1 MHNLSWTDVVV
12 GLLRMLKAYFM
23 VRVPKVFL
31 LASLSI
37 IPSLILRSSDNPKVQ
52 IASTANTWPGS
63 NSPVVST
70 SARVA
75 DPFQLNLMPYD
86 RNSLPNAVE
95 PTGIAIDIDGLCDK
109 DKMLWVKV
117 VALANMQDKYGNYV
131 NPVLHATYTALASGV
146 RVFKIE
152 SDPCLGPGTAGQFT
166 ITKFNGPNDFSE
178 ARIDLNFRTIKQINS
193 TTPGDYDPS
202 FQKYSGLLGSN
213 GFILRLAETFGH
225 EANHGIFDQ
234 RDPAQGTA
242 IQKILND
249 RDAAMRALP
258 LKGRYPLSTEV
269 LRKVRAA
276 DEALEPTERFAQAAE
291 RIINEELQA
300 SQVRAS
306 HRPHGRHNV
315 AQAANASAVL
325 DSLPKT
331 KPHSR

>member
-75 DPFQLNLMPYD
+75 DPFQLNLKPYD
-86 RNSLPNAVE
+86 RNNLPDAVA
-95 PTGIAIDIDGLCDK
+95 PTGISIDFDGLCDK
-109 DKMLWVKV
+109 DKMLWLKV
-117 VALANMQDKYGNYV
+117 VALASMQDEYGIYV

-249 RDAAMRALP
+249 RDAAIRALP
-258 LKGRYPLSTEV
+258 LKGRYPLSPDV

-300 SQVRAS
+300 SQVRSA
-306 HRPHGRHNV
+306 HRPHRRPNI
-315 AQAANASAVL
+315 AQAAKASAVS

-331 KPHSR
+331 QPRSH

>member
-63 NSPVVST
+63 NSPVAST

-75 DPFQLNLMPYD
+75 DPFQLNLKPYD
-86 RNSLPNAVE
+86 RNNLPDAVE
-95 PTGIAIDIDGLCDK
+95 PTGISIDFDGLCDK
-109 DKMLWVKV
+109 DKMLWLKV
-117 VALANMQDKYGNYV
+117 VALASMQDEYGIYV

-202 FQKYSGLLGSN
+202 FQKYSGLLGGH
-213 GFILRLAETFGH
+213 GFILRSAETFGH
-225 EANHGIFDQ
+225 EANHGIFGQ
-234 RDPAQGTA
+234 LDPAQGST
-242 IQKILND
+242 IQKIMND
-249 RDAAMRALP
+249 RDAAMRSLP
-258 LKGRYPLSTEV
+258 LKGRYPLPAEV

-291 RIINEELQA
+291 KTINEELQA
-300 SQVRAS
+300 SRVKRTTALTD
-306 HRPHGRHNV
+306 GRI
-315 AQAANASAVL
+315 
-325 DSLPKT
+325 
-331 KPHSR
+331 

>member
-1 MHNLSWTDVVV
+1 MLFGV
-12 GLLRMLKAYFM
+12 LRTFEARFM
-23 VRVPKVFL
+23 VRVPKLFL
-31 LASLSI
+31 LASLSM

-52 IASTANTWPGS
+52 IASTANTSVGS

-75 DPFQLNLMPYD
+75 DPFQLNLKPYD
-86 RNSLPNAVE
+86 RNNLPDAVA
-95 PTGIAIDIDGLCDK
+95 PTGISIDFDGLCDK
-109 DKMLWVKV
+109 DKMLWLKV
-117 VALANMQDKYGNYV
+117 VALASMQDEYGIYV

-193 TTPGDYDPS
+193 TTAGDYDPS
-202 FQKYSGLLGSN
+202 FRKYSALLGGN

-225 EANHGIFDQ
+225 EANHGIFGQ
-234 RDPAQGTA
+234 RYPAQGTA

-258 LKGRYPLSTEV
+258 LKDRYPLSTDV
-269 LRKVRAA
+269 LRKLRAA

-300 SQVRAS
+300 SQVRS
-306 HRPHGRHNV
+306 YHRPHRRPNI
-315 AQAANASAVL
+315 AQAAKAIDFL
-325 DSLPKT
+325 ESLPKT
-331 KPHSR
+331 QPRSR